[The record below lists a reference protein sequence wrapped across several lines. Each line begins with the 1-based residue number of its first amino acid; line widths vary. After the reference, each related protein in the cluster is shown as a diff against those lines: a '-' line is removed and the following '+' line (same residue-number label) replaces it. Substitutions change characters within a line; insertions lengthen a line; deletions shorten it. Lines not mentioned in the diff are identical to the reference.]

1 MYSIGYKEVD
11 ILWEIANFK
20 IADKNMIMKN
30 YNISKTEL
38 SDTLKKINDLLNWEK
53 MNYLLDKRGY
63 ILFNNELSE
72 RRFKL
77 ESIIKFTNKIRRE
90 IIYLFLILSEKH
102 FNLTKFTLRFGLG
115 ESSKKYVRTDLKAV
129 LKELD
134 IDYAEYR
141 ESKNPLKII
150 KRKIPNFE
158 KTRKEY
164 LINLFIK
171 RFEKSYVYYKEEKDK
186 DGKELNYPSKLIF
199 EIIKEELK
207 IKDLKFIFHAFR
219 EFYVKYNKLFSVKE
233 KYEIFIYFI
242 SNLYNEK
249 ENTRKRITSKN
260 VKMKEDND
268 YKLLEE
274 MLDKI
279 SENENRRI
287 YSYFKLKLYRLLLK
301 KEKMNFDITPK
312 KSKEIFYNNTES
324 LNIKIAEEYVYQIAE
339 ENSKIEY
346 YENFERLKTL
356 FVLDLEYNEI
366 IKNQKYL
373 KDLMQLSNIIEVTDL
388 GELSE
393 KLNGKNEKNFEQVFL
408 ISKSEIQ
415 NMIKNYSDIPIYFFK
430 INDKDRFGRKT
441 GKLKRRTDSEKQLT
455 EIRETITE
463 YNRIK

>member
-1 MYSIGYKEVD
+1 
-11 ILWEIANFK
+11 
-20 IADKNMIMKN
+20 MKN
-30 YNISKTEL
+30 I
-38 SDTLKKINDLLNWEK
+38 
-53 MNYLLDKRGY
+53 
-63 ILFNNELSE
+63 
-72 RRFKL
+72 
-77 ESIIKFTNKIRRE
+77 
-90 IIYLFLILSEKH
+90 
-102 FNLTKFTLRFGLG
+102 
-115 ESSKKYVRTDLKAV
+115 
-129 LKELD
+129 
-134 IDYAEYR
+134 
-141 ESKNPLKII
+141 
-150 KRKIPNFE
+150 
-158 KTRKEY
+158 
-164 LINLFIK
+164 
-171 RFEKSYVYYKEEKDK
+171 
-186 DGKELNYPSKLIF
+186 
-199 EIIKEELK
+199 
-207 IKDLKFIFHAFR
+207 
-219 EFYVKYNKLFSVKE
+219 
-233 KYEIFIYFI
+233 
-242 SNLYNEK
+242 EK